1 MATAKA
7 EVLTYIQSL
16 PDNITI
22 EDIIYHLYVKAE
34 IQKGQQ
40 DIVDGRVIKHAEV
53 LKLVDQWLRSAGPSE
68 H

>member
-1 MATAKA
+1 MATTKA
-7 EVLTYIQSL
+7 DVLTYIQSL

-40 DIVDGRVIKHAEV
+40 DIAEGRVKKHSDV
-53 LKLVDQWLRSAGPSE
+53 LKLVDQWLKSAGLSE
-68 H
+68 Q